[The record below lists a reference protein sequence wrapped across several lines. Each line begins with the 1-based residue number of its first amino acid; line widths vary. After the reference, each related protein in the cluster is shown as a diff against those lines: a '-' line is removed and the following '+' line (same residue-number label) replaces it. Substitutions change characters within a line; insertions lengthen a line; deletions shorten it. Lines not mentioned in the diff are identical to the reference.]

1 MKKNI
6 LMGLVCP
13 AMALAAVATPVLAAS
28 PVSGAQETTPVKYE
42 VAGTD
47 WTFSVPAT
55 QTFDDDHLEYLNQL
69 VAIKPA
75 AKGTVIALANNT
87 TISIKLTSQY
97 GFNLVAEG
105 INTNSKIPYA
115 VKMNGTKL
123 EGETEVLKFVAG
135 TSANTGIE
143 QGLDFSTTNDA
154 NGIKK
159 ATVVGTHKDTLTFT
173 ATVTP

>member
-13 AMALAAVATPVLAAS
+13 AMALAAVATPVLAES
-28 PVSGAQETTPVKYE
+28 PKTGDKLTTPVQYE
-42 VAGTD
+42 VSGTD
-47 WTFSVPAT
+47 WLFSVPGT
-55 QTFDDDHLEYLNQL
+55 QTFNDENLTYLNQL
-69 VAIKPA
+69 VKIKPA
-75 AKGTVIALANNT
+75 AEGTVIALANNT
-87 TISIKLTSQY
+87 TISIKLKSKY
-97 GFNLVAEG
+97 GFNLVAED
-105 INTNSKIPYA
+105 INTNSQIPYA

-135 TSANTGIE
+135 TSPNTGIE